1 MHFHYALF
9 AEILHDLANTVSSL
23 PASDLAHRAVL
34 RDAAQALYSALQVS
48 DEGSGDETSSLT
60 AKEEVQFLHI
70 ME

>member
-34 RDAAQALYSALQVS
+34 RDAAQALYSALQAG
-48 DEGSGDETSSLT
+48 DQGSGNETSGLT
-60 AKEEVQFLHI
+60 AKEKVRLLHI